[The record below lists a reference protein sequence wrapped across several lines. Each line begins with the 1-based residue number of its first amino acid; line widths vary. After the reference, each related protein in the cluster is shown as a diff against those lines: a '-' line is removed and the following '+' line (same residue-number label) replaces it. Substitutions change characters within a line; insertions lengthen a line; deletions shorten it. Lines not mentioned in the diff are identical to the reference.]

1 MSSVRGAAPR
11 TKLRQAF
18 DLNRRRRIVIER
30 HAIHVGAA
38 ETEDLSR
45 WLVAWIWHNPN
56 AKDQVGAVIEC
67 ARRVGRTDMSPAAAR
82 EIIDEAQSTPKC
94 RKAVA
99 ERAGG
104 TGKPASCSRSAVE
117 SSVREQ
123 LSLGNPAVGEV
134 EHEPTDLVP
143 APKPATNR

>member
-1 MSSVRGAAPR
+1 MSSVHGAAPR
-11 TKLRQAF
+11 TLRQAF
-18 DLNRRRRIVIER
+18 DLNRRRRIEIER
-30 HAIHVGAA
+30 HANHVGAA

-45 WLVAWIWHNPN
+45 WLVAWIWHNPR

-67 ARRVGRTDMSPAAAR
+67 ARRMGRD
-82 EIIDEAQSTPKC
+82 D
-94 RKAVA
+94 
-99 ERAGG
+99 
-104 TGKPASCSRSAVE
+104 KPASCSRSAVE

-143 APKPATNR
+143 APKPATDR